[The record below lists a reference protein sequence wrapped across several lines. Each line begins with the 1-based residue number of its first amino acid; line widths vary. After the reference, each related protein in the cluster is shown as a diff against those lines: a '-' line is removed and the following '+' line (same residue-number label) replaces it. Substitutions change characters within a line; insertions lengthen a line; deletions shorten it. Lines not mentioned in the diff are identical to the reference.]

1 MMFSVSFH
9 RSSTPISNLQPSPR
23 SPCATAIDRA
33 QRLNEANQ
41 HENEGFLSY
50 KSGFMPSSCPATQLP
65 ERFRSWDQLAASLP
79 ELVRDQTLRA
89 TVDRLAVLPT
99 DAKSLPDQYLQRAST
114 LLSIVS
120 HAYVY
125 TDMAG
130 PAPLPVCL
138 TQPWTEVTTR
148 LGREKPALSYIDL
161 IVYNWKKNNAA
172 EAEFCV
178 DNLSLLV
185 PTVDNAEE
193 RVFYLTQAEILSR
206 ATPLLNAIVDAQNA
220 VLCDDAAA
228 LRVVLERMSNTLND
242 IGRKS
247 LMKIAPN
254 PTRKSHVDPVVWAK
268 SVAPLAVPLSADVPG
283 PGGTASPLFHLM
295 DNFIGR
301 TSYNA
306 MLGVEAERI
315 RKHYPQNWRNVISA
329 AAEVDIATFVVK
341 KNDPALRQSWE
352 LMKER
357 YRGPMGLLGLHR
369 RKVFAYLPMAF
380 KVGRSM
386 TIAGFNGNVA
396 KEEWH
401 RVHEELEKS
410 RQERYAE
417 GKLSGATM
425 ATSNARKS
433 NGQTYRISTL
443 VEHSSKD
450 VGFWFAANGR
460 VYDATK
466 YLRIHPGGDKILINS
481 SGRDVTA
488 DLLAVTHLQEPT
500 IAEKLE
506 KFAIGELCVPD
517 FNSEELRQFYD
528 FAVAMA
534 YKVTD
539 LHKTFGNDVTFLDRQ
554 LTSVDPPGVL
564 TEQKRRFAVAATA
577 RLVEQSVPSIAL
589 HAEVLAALCGSSTV
603 GRFKALQ
610 RGYLP
615 SISLEQGDQMLDL
628 CKSQAVLL
636 LKTLENVS
644 ALATELPQAQMNTV
658 KHVLEQLA
666 NLLEGSWV

>member
-1 MMFSVSFH
+1 MFPLCFYKSWTDTANI
-9 RSSTPISNLQPSPR
+9 RPSPR
-23 SPCATAIDRA
+23 SPCAAAIEGA

-50 KSGFMPSSCPATQLP
+50 ESGFMPSISPATRLP
-65 ERFRSWDQLAASLP
+65 EGFRSWDQLAASLP
-79 ELVRDQTLRA
+79 ELLRDQTLRA
-89 TVDRLAVLPT
+89 TVDGLAVLPT
-99 DAKSLPDQYLQRAST
+99 DAKSLPDKYLQRAST
-114 LLSIVS
+114 LVSIVS
-120 HAYVY
+120 HAYVHA
-125 TDMAG
+125 DMAG
-130 PAPLPVCL
+130 PAPLPTCL
-138 TQPWTEVTTR
+138 SQPWAEITTR
-148 LGREKPALSYIDL
+148 LGHEKPALSYIDL
-161 IVYNWKKNNAA
+161 IVYNWRKRSDAG
-172 EAEFCV
+172 AEFCV
-178 DNLSLLV
+178 ENLELLV
-185 PTVDNAEE
+185 PTVGNAEE

-206 ATPLLNAIVDAQNA
+206 ATRLLNAIVEAQNA
-220 VLCDDAAA
+220 VLCDDVAA
-228 LRVVLERMSNTLND
+228 LTVVLKGMSDTLSD

-247 LMKIAPN
+247 LMQIAPN

-301 TSYNA
+301 TSYNTV
-306 MLGVEAERI
+306 LGEEAQRI
-315 RKHYPQNWRNVISA
+315 RIGYPQNWRNVISA
-329 AAEVDIATFVVK
+329 AAEVDIATFIVN
-341 KNDPALRQSWE
+341 KNDAALRQSWE

-357 YRGPMGLLGLHR
+357 YCGPMGLLGLHR

-380 KVGRSM
+380 KLGRSA

-396 KEEWH
+396 QQEWN

-410 RQERYAE
+410 RQERCAE
-417 GKLSGATM
+417 GNLSGAIV
-425 ATSNARKS
+425 ATSNTPKS
-433 NGQTYRISTL
+433 GRQTYCISTL

-506 KFAIGELCVPD
+506 RFAIGELRVPV
-517 FNSEELRQFYD
+517 FNSDKLRQFYD

-534 YKVTD
+534 YKLTD
-539 LHKTFGNDVTFLDRQ
+539 LHTTFGNDVAFLDCQ
-554 LTSVDPPGVL
+554 LTSVDPSGVL
-564 TEQKRRFAVAATA
+564 TVQKRRLAVAATA
-577 RLVEQSVPSIAL
+577 RLGQQFIPSIAS
-589 HAEVLAALCGSSTV
+589 HAEVLAALCGSSTMA
-603 GRFKALQ
+603 RFKALQ

-615 SISLEQGDQMLDL
+615 SVSLDQGHQMLGL

-636 LKTLENVS
+636 LKTLESVSVS
-644 ALATELPQAQMNTV
+644 ASKLTNSQTLST
-658 KHVLEQLA
+658 KFILEQLA
-666 NLLEGSWV
+666 SLLEAF

>member
-1 MMFSVSFH
+1 MSLLCVYT
-9 RSSTPISNLQPSPR
+9 SSTAIANLQPSPR
-23 SPCATAIDRA
+23 SPCAAAIDCA
-33 QRLNEANQ
+33 QRINEANQ

-50 KSGFMPSSCPATQLP
+50 ESGFMPSISPATQLP

-79 ELVRDQTLRA
+79 ELLRDQTLRA

-99 DAKSLPDQYLQRAST
+99 DVKSLPDKYLQRAST
-114 LLSIVS
+114 LVSIVS
-120 HAYVY
+120 HAYVHA
-125 TDMAG
+125 DMAG

-138 TQPWTEVTTR
+138 SQPWTEITRR

-161 IVYNWKKNNAA
+161 IVYNWKKRSAA
-172 EAEFCV
+172 GAEFCV
-178 DNLSLLV
+178 ENLELLV
-185 PTVDNAEE
+185 PTVDTAEE

-206 ATPLLNAIVDAQNA
+206 ATPLLNSIVDAQIA

-228 LRVVLERMSNTLND
+228 LAAVLKRMSDVLSD

-247 LMKIAPN
+247 LMQIAPN

-306 MLGVEAERI
+306 VLGEEAQRI
-315 RKHYPQNWRNVISA
+315 RRNYPQNWRNVISA
-329 AAEVDIATFVVK
+329 AAEVDIATFVVN
-341 KNDPALRQSWE
+341 KNHPALRQSWE

-357 YRGPMGLLGLHR
+357 YCGPMGLLGLHR

-380 KVGRSM
+380 KVGRSA
-386 TIAGFNGNVA
+386 TIAGFNGDVA
-396 KEEWH
+396 QQEWH

-410 RQERYAE
+410 RQERLAE
-417 GKLSGATM
+417 GKLSEPPIV
-425 ATSNARKS
+425 ATSNAPKS
-433 NGQTYRISTL
+433 DGQTYCISTL

-466 YLRIHPGGDKILINS
+466 YLRFHPGGDKILMNS

-488 DLLAVTHLQEPT
+488 DLLAITHLQDPT
-500 IAEKLE
+500 IAEKVE
-506 KFAIGELCVPD
+506 KFAIGKLHVPG
-517 FNSEELRQFYD
+517 FNSDKLRQFYD

-539 LHKTFGNDVTFLDRQ
+539 LHTTFGNDLTFLYRQ
-554 LTSVDPPGVL
+554 LTSVDPSGVL
-564 TEQKRRFAVAATA
+564 TEQKRRFAVAAMA
-577 RLVEQSVPSIAL
+577 RLGEQFVPSIAT
-589 HAEVLAALCGSSTV
+589 HAEVLADLCGSSTMA
-603 GRFKALQ
+603 RFKALR
-610 RGYLP
+610 RGYLV
-615 SISLEQGDQMLDL
+615 SVSLEQGHQMLGL

-636 LKTLENVS
+636 LKTLESIS
-644 ALATELPQAQMNTV
+644 ASASKLSEGQTHTIN
-658 KHVLEQLA
+658 HILEQLVK
-666 NLLEGSWV
+666 LLEAF